1 MQRTKKLVKQ
11 YDVETHVYIKQTELL
26 SIVDDKFETAAETIV
41 ISSVKNNIRKIVIL
55 TNKELTEEEVDLR
68 IKTFLMQR
76 NKIACTKCGYRY
88 DNTRY
93 VSITA
98 TRNGTYYHNMVCERC
113 NPNILYVSSIF
124 K

>member
-1 MQRTKKLVKQ
+1 MPETKKFVKQ
-11 YDVETHVYIKQTELL
+11 YDVETHVYVKKTELL
-26 SIVDDKFETAAETIV
+26 SIVDDKFETTAETIV
-41 ISSVKNNIRKIVIL
+41 ISSVKNNIRKVIIL

-76 NKIACTKCGYRY
+76 NIACTKCGYRY

-98 TRNGTYYHNMVCERC
+98 TRNGTYYHNITCERC
-113 NPNILYVSSIF
+113 NQNILYVSSIF